1 MMVDELFQRR
11 LWKNKQEIDSVMSQT
26 EEINRELDLLRVALA
41 DPDEKTDESTNGTV
55 VQLRRD
61 GNDRHVPD

>member
-11 LWKNKQEIDSVMSQT
+11 LWKNQQEIDRVTSQT

-41 DPDEKTDESTNGTV
+41 DPDEKTDESTSGTV

-61 GNDRHVPD
+61 GNDRRLPG